1 MFTVAR
7 RSRAINIWP
16 GFVDA
21 LASVLLVF
29 IFMLL
34 FFVIAQ
40 FYLSGILAGREAAL
54 ERLTRNIDELAAT
67 LALEKER
74 SAELSKEVATLEA
87 RLNATLAEKEELSSR
102 LLLTQRQAEAA
113 ESQVAGLQASLQ
125 AAQETIAVDRET
137 IRLKLLEI
145 ASLQQDI
152 AALRQL
158 RAELEQQ
165 IANLSGQLRAETEAL
180 ASERDRSKQLEARLA
195 DEQERTL
202 LAQKTIERREINIA
216 ELSARIAEQ
225 DTVLLE
231 ERQLSES
238 RQSMIARLNQQIA
251 ALRQQIAELSAALQ
265 LAQTKVGKQKV
276 EIAEL
281 GKRLNL
287 ALARKVQELNRYRSE
302 FFGRLREILGD
313 RKDIRIVGDR
323 FVFQSEVLFATAS
336 AELGPSG
343 KKQIAVLAKSLL
355 EVAEKI
361 PRDIDW
367 VLRVDGHTDRR
378 NINTPEFPSNWEL
391 SSARAL
397 AIVRFLIDQGIPAR
411 RLIAAG
417 FGEHRP
423 LDRANTAAAWQRN
436 RRIEIKLTLP

>member
-1 MFTVAR
+1 MFSVAR
-7 RSRAINIWP
+7 RSRTINIWP

-40 FYLSGILAGREAAL
+40 FYLSGVLAGREAAL
-54 ERLTRNIDELAAT
+54 ERLTRNINELAET

-74 SAELSKEVATLEA
+74 SSHLAEQVASLEA
-87 RLNATLAEKEELSSR
+87 RLNATLAEKSELTSQLLMTRQRLEASESLTDELQRALREAQSS
-102 LLLTQRQAEAA
+102 LAA
-113 ESQVAGLQASLQ
+113 
-125 AAQETIAVDRET
+125 DKET

-152 AALRQL
+152 DALRKL
-158 RAELEQQ
+158 RAELETR
-165 IANLSGQLRAETEAL
+165 IGELSSRLERETAAL

-195 DEQERTL
+195 EEQERTL
-202 LAQKTIERREINIA
+202 LAQKEIEQRDIRLA
-216 ELSARIAEQ
+216 ELTARVAEQ
-225 DTVLLE
+225 DEALAE

-238 RQSMIARLNQQIA
+238 RRSLIATLNQQIA
-251 ALRQQIAELSAALQ
+251 ALRQQIAELSAALE
-265 LAQTKVGKQKV
+265 LAETKVSEQKV

-287 ALARKVQELNRYRSE
+287 ALAHKVQELNRYRSE
-302 FFGRLREILGD
+302 FFGRLRDILGD

-323 FVFQSEVLFATAS
+323 FVFQSEVLFDTAS
-336 AELGPSG
+336 AELGPNG
-343 KKQIAVLAKSLL
+343 RKQIAALAKSLL
-355 EVAEKI
+355 EVAKKI
-361 PRDIDW
+361 PSDIDW

-378 NINTPEFPSNWEL
+378 PISTPEFPSNWEL
-391 SSARAL
+391 STARAL
-397 AIVRFLIDQGIPAR
+397 AIVRYLIEQGIPAE

-423 LDRANTAAAWQRN
+423 LDRANTPQAWQRN